1 MLKISIE
8 LDPVKGPMADQ
19 LDVHMLTLGYA
30 RKAPTDIYAKAAQ
43 ELYGSAP
50 APVMAEAQAAALYRQ
65 SLEEAAAEV
74 RNEPGDTYS
83 WVETTAEA
91 QPVAEKVVVNGETM
105 TRQEAVVR
113 GDVAERVPGQPA
125 PGRKRRSRAE
135 VEADDAY
142 FATHG
147 KAVPEPVAEDEAEPD
162 SIFGGDLVQAKAAA
176 QDAADEARETAA
188 GKTGLTLDDLR
199 KAVGAYQ
206 SLHGTAAA
214 IKNVP
219 RILGKPMY
227 EVTDDE
233 LVEAIAKIQAATAKA
248 PTKAVT
254 DAPAPAKIKTAK
266 PIDATKEGVI
276 AALRRYAL
284 RFDGQDRDLSAA
296 AAPCTQED
304 GKKIVKAA
312 IGVEN
317 LAQMPNDP
325 ATFAKLIEAIDLAL
339 ANNRFGREVI
349 TP

>member
-19 LDVHMLTLGYA
+19 LDVHMSTLGYA
-30 RKAPTDIYAKAAQ
+30 RKDHARIPVSVLT
-43 ELYGSAP
+43 EMSAP
-50 APVMAEAQAAALYRQ
+50 EHSPALDPIFDENGLVGVLHGGYPSAEAQAVALADIKRRETESDQGAA
-65 SLEEAAAEV
+65 
-74 RNEPGDTYS
+74 P
-83 WVETTAEA
+83 
-91 QPVAEKVVVNGETM
+91 M
-105 TRQEAVVR
+105 
-113 GDVAERVPGQPA
+113 RVPGQPA

-142 FATHG
+142 FAAHG
-147 KAVPEPVAEDEAEPD
+147 KAIPEPVAEDEAEPD
-162 SIFGGDLVQAKAAA
+162 SIFGGALVQAKAAA

-233 LVEAIAKIQAATAKA
+233 LVEAIAKIEAATAKA

-254 DAPAPAKIKTAK
+254 DAPAPAKVEKAK
-266 PIDATKEGVI
+266 QDDATKEGVI

-339 ANNRFGREVI
+339 ANNQFGREVI
-349 TP
+349 QYL

>member
-19 LDVHMLTLGYA
+19 LDTHMSTLGYA
-30 RKAPTDIYAKAAQ
+30 RKDHARIPVSVLTEMAAPS
-43 ELYGSAP
+43 EMNSSAIKETL
-50 APVMAEAQAAALYRQ
+50 VF
-65 SLEEAAAEV
+65 SEEGFLGEQP
-74 RNEPGDTYS
+74 EP
-83 WVETTAEA
+83 ET
-91 QPVAEKVVVNGETM
+91 VAEKVVVNGETM

-142 FATHG
+142 FAAHG
-147 KAVPEPVAEDEAEPD
+147 KAIPEPVSEDEAEPD
-162 SIFGGDLVQAKAAA
+162 SIFGGALVQAKAAA

-233 LVEAIAKIQAATAKA
+233 LVEAIAKIEAATAKA
-248 PTKAVT
+248 PTKVVT
-254 DAPAPAKIKTAK
+254 DAPAPAKTEKAK

>member
-50 APVMAEAQAAALYRQ
+50 APVMVEALAAPSEMNSSAIKETLVF
-65 SLEEAAAEV
+65 SEEGFLGEQP
-74 RNEPGDTYS
+74 EP
-83 WVETTAEA
+83 ET
-91 QPVAEKVVVNGETM
+91 VAEKV
-105 TRQEAVVR
+105 VVR

-188 GKTGLTLDDLR
+188 TKTGLTLDDLR

-233 LVEAIAKIQAATAKA
+233 LVEAIAKIEAATAKA

-254 DAPAPAKIKTAK
+254 GAPAPAKTEKAK

-296 AAPCTQED
+296 GAPATQED

>member
-50 APVMAEAQAAALYRQ
+50 APVMVEALAAPSEMNSSAIKETLVF
-65 SLEEAAAEV
+65 SEEGFLGEQP
-74 RNEPGDTYS
+74 EP
-83 WVETTAEA
+83 ET
-91 QPVAEKVVVNGETM
+91 VAEKVVVNGETM

-147 KAVPEPVAEDEAEPD
+147 KAIPEPVAEDEAEPD
-162 SIFGGDLVQAKAAA
+162 SIFGGDLVQSKAAA

-188 GKTGLTLDDLR
+188 TKTGLTLDDLR

-233 LVEAIAKIQAATAKA
+233 LVEAIAKIEAATAKA
-248 PTKAVT
+248 PTKVVT
-254 DAPAPAKIKTAK
+254 DAPAPAKTEKAK

-296 AAPCTQED
+296 GAPATQED

-339 ANNRFGREVI
+339 ANNQFGREVI

>member
-19 LDVHMLTLGYA
+19 LDVHMSTLGYA
-30 RKAPTDIYAKAAQ
+30 RKDHARIPVSVLT
-43 ELYGSAP
+43 EMSAP
-50 APVMAEAQAAALYRQ
+50 EHSPALDPIFDENGLVGVLHGGYPSAEAQAAALANTTSR
-65 SLEEAAAEV
+65 EAE
-74 RNEPGDTYS
+74 DS
-83 WVETTAEA
+83 
-91 QPVAEKVVVNGETM
+91 
-105 TRQEAVVR
+105 QEAP
-113 GDVAERVPGQPA
+113 ERVPGQPA

-135 VEADDAY
+135 VEADDVY

-147 KAVPEPVAEDEAEPD
+147 KAIPEPVAEDEVEPD
-162 SIFGGDLVQAKAAA
+162 SIFGGDLVQSKAAA

-227 EVTDDE
+227 EVTDDDE
-233 LVEAIAKIQAATAKA
+233 LIEAIAKIKAATAKA
-248 PTKAVT
+248 STKAVT
-254 DAPAPAKIKTAK
+254 DAPAPAKIEKAK

-339 ANNRFGREVI
+339 ANNQFGREVI

>member
-1 MLKISIE
+1 MLKIEIT
-8 LDPVKGPMADQ
+8 LDPKD
-19 LDVHMLTLGYA
+19 
-30 RKAPTDIYAKAAQ
+30 PTDSLDNHLSAIGFVRSKARQFPQSVLTEMAAPS
-43 ELYGSAP
+43 EMNSSAIKETL
-50 APVMAEAQAAALYRQ
+50 VF
-65 SLEEAAAEV
+65 SEEGFLGEQP
-74 RNEPGDTYS
+74 EP
-83 WVETTAEA
+83 ET
-91 QPVAEKVVVNGETM
+91 VAEKVVVNGETM
-105 TRQEAVVR
+105 TRQEAVAR

-142 FATHG
+142 FAAHG

-162 SIFGGDLVQAKAAA
+162 SIFGGDLVQSKAAS

-206 SLHGTAAA
+206 SFHGTAAA

-233 LVEAIAKIQAATAKA
+233 LVEAIAKIEAATAKA
-248 PTKAVT
+248 PTKVVT
-254 DAPAPAKIKTAK
+254 DAPAPAKIEKAK

-339 ANNRFGREVI
+339 ANNQFGREVI